1 MGDNALLDV
10 TGAVAPGYPAK
21 PGWDPASGW
30 GSPNLVELPQHV
42 FELLEH

>member
-1 MGDNALLDV
+1 VGNNALVDV
-10 TGAVAPGYPAK
+10 PGAVAPGYSAA

-30 GSPNLVELPQHV
+30 GSPNLVELPYHA